1 MEIITF
7 TKNNWENKF
16 FYAKSYRFDQEVS
29 FKQEMDCISNSRNKE
44 FSDGFE
50 YINIFL
56 KNKYQTG
63 ITIEAT
69 LLFEHY
75 GAPMIC
81 FCDNFDKDNNGNYRM
96 RNYYEIVLF
105 NEGIN
110 VWKLWMDDNKPK
122 WTKLLFLDFKVS
134 ENEKHKLKIT
144 FLNDGIEINCLDK
157 TQFLKIENM
166 LKNFYLGIGACEEI
180 NRIYQ
185 IKLS

>member
-1 MEIITF
+1 METITF

-16 FYAKSYRFDQEVS
+16 FYAKSYRFDQEVK
-29 FKQEMDCISNSRNKE
+29 FKQEINCISNSRNKE

-81 FCDNFDKDNNGNYRM
+81 FCDSLDKDNNGNYKCAKFVDFE
-96 RNYYEIVLF
+96 NGKIYPVPTKDLNLKKFSGIHKDVIHNVPL
-105 NEGIN
+105 NE
-110 VWKLWMDDNKPK
+110 V
-122 WTKLLFLDFKVS
+122 
-134 ENEKHKLKIT
+134 KLKP
-144 FLNDGIEINCLDK
+144 
-157 TQFLKIENM
+157 QFRLKRRHHQYIQKYM
-166 LKNFYLGIGACEEI
+166 K
-180 NRIYQ
+180 
-185 IKLS
+185 K